1 MSSSSKTM
9 VIAILALI
17 VGAAAGAG
25 FGMMQTDEVTQKL
38 MVALQERDQA
48 QQSAARLRSVN
59 DAATRKYAQ
68 ELGKLVTAAGAV
80 VVPPPTPV
88 PTPADAIPG
97 VAPVAVPPAPL
108 SAEALKL
115 IDQVRALLA
124 ARDGFRSPLDGLVAS
139 MNSELDALAS
149 ELGNSPPDVE
159 KVKQSVE
166 ALKQNWPARD
176 KAMTD
181 ATRRLLADL
190 GVVPAAAQA
199 QPAPA
204 PSAPAAPRPAPAQ
217 K

>member
-1 MSSSSKTM
+1 MSSSSRTI
-9 VIAILALI
+9 VIAVLALI

-38 MVALQERDQA
+38 MLALQERDQA
-48 QQSAARLRSVN
+48 QQTAARLRSAN
-59 DAATRKYAQ
+59 EAATRKYAQ
-68 ELGKLVTAAGAV
+68 ELGRLVTAAGAI
-80 VVPPPTPV
+80 VVPPPAPV
-88 PTPADAIPG
+88 PAPADAAPG
-97 VAPVAVPPAPL
+97 VAPVPAPPAPL
-108 SAEALKL
+108 SPEAVKL

-166 ALKQNWPARD
+166 ALKQNWPARE

-190 GVVPAAAQA
+190 GVVPAAAPA
-199 QPAPA
+199 QPA
-204 PSAPAAPRPAPAQ
+204 APAAPQTAPAQ